1 MRLRRV
7 TFRPFRAPACYDTPS
22 EASAVVQSAA
32 MASWA
37 SGNSTAPSHTSWC
50 SFDSTASFAFGEA
63 PGSTQRFRGSFGS
76 PPSSSGT
83 RWYPAVKSDAADN
96 AHVTNFRQIE
106 RVVANYQAFAVDD
119 AHVAHALAGRAA
131 LSVVALTVLAGRRFL
146 SWRSGNERCSVTM
159 SPM

>member
-1 MRLRRV
+1 MASCAAASGTLPSQ
-7 TFRPFRAPACYDTPS
+7 TSSCNLDSTPS
-22 EASAVVQSAA
+22 
-32 MASWA
+32 
-37 SGNSTAPSHTSWC
+37 
-50 SFDSTASFAFGEA
+50 FGFGDA
-63 PGSTQRFRGSFGS
+63 PGSIHRLRGSFGS
-76 PPSSSGT
+76 PPTSSGT

-119 AHVAHALAGRAA
+119 AHVAHALCGGAA
-131 LSVVALTVLAGRRFL
+131 LSVVALTVLARRRFL